1 MTDRFVLLR
10 GALRRAGTRGGRALA
25 AAVIVVTG
33 VMWGTA
39 FGPRP
44 TAAATTA
51 PKAYIAL
58 YGDNAIG
65 VLDTATGHML
75 KTIKVAAGP
84 EAVVLTP
91 DGRKVYVSSE
101 DATDLSV
108 IDTDTDQVVRTL
120 AMGESPQG
128 MALSRDART
137 LLVAVFGTN
146 KVDVVDTSTLRVTA
160 QFTVAKPHGVALSP
174 DGRTAYVGAQDA
186 PNNNAIVVLDLAGG
200 RVAATLALDK
210 TPRGLTV
217 SPDGKSMYF
226 SLAGSDAIQVL
237 DTATN
242 TIATQITV
250 GAVPHQIAFTPDHA
264 YALVVVQGT
273 NQLAIIDAA
282 SRRVVKDVTVGKFP
296 HWVGL
301 TSDGALAYVT
311 NEGANTVSV
320 VDMARQQVV
329 ATIPV
334 GNAPRKITLQRG
346 SGAMSGYTS
355 SSAAPAASIAAQ
367 APQAT
372 GAGAQIH
379 IKNFAYGPVTVTVGA
394 GQKVT
399 WVNDDAVPHTATA
412 AGKQWDSGQI
422 APGSS
427 FTVTM
432 AKPGTYVYNCAVH
445 PFMQAK
451 VVVTP

>member
-1 MTDRFVLLR
+1 MTDRFVR
-10 GALRRAGTRGGRALA
+10 VRSALRRAATRGARVLA
-25 AAVIVVTG
+25 AALLMATG
-33 VMWGTA
+33 LMWGTA

-51 PKAYIAL
+51 PKAYIGL

-75 KTIKVAAGP
+75 KTIKVPAGP

-91 DGRKVYVSSE
+91 DGRTVYVSSE

-108 IDTDTDQVVRTL
+108 IDTDTDQVAKTL
-120 AMGESPQG
+120 PLGESPQG

-186 PNNNAIVVLDLAGG
+186 PNNNAIVVLDVAGR
-200 RVAATLALDK
+200 RVVATLALDK

-242 TIATQITV
+242 RIATQITV
-250 GAVPHQIAFTPDHA
+250 GAVPHQIAFTPDRK
-264 YALVVVQGT
+264 YALVIVQGI
-273 NQLAIIDAA
+273 NQLAIIDVA
-282 SRRVVKDVTVGKFP
+282 SRQVIKDVAVGKFP

-320 VDMARQQVV
+320 VDMAKQQVV

-355 SSAAPAASIAAQ
+355 SAAAVAPIAAQ

-379 IKNFAYGPVTVTVGA
+379 IKNFAYGPVTVTVGT
-394 GQKVT
+394 GQQVT

-412 AGKQWDSGQI
+412 AGKQWDSGQL

-432 AKPGTYVYNCAVH
+432 TKPGTYVYNCEVH

>member
-1 MTDRFVLLR
+1 MTDRFVRLR
-10 GALRRAGTRGGRALA
+10 GALRRAGTRGVRALA
-25 AAVIVVTG
+25 AALIVATG
-33 VMWGTA
+33 VMWGAA

-51 PKAYIAL
+51 PKAYIGL

-65 VLDTATGHML
+65 VLDTGTGHVL
-75 KTIKVAAGP
+75 KTIKVPAGP

-91 DGRKVYVSSE
+91 DGRKVYVSSQ
-101 DATDLSV
+101 DATDVSV
-108 IDTDTDQVVRTL
+108 IDTDTDQVVKTL
-120 AMGESPQG
+120 TLGESPQG

-146 KVDVVDTSTLRVTA
+146 KVDVIDTSTLRVTA
-160 QFTVAKPHGVALSP
+160 QFTVAKPHGVALAP

-186 PNNNAIVVLDLAGG
+186 PANNAIVVLDLAGR
-200 RVAATLALDK
+200 RVAATVALDK

-217 SPDGKSMYF
+217 SPDGKAVYV

-250 GAVPHQIAFTPDHA
+250 GAAPHQIAFTPDRES
-264 YALVVVQGT
+264 ALVIVQGT

-282 SRRVVKDVTVGKFP
+282 SRQVVKDVAVGKFP

-320 VDMARQQVV
+320 VDMAKQQVV

-355 SSAAPAASIAAQ
+355 SAVPAASITAQ

-412 AGKQWDSGQI
+412 VGKQWDSGQLG
-422 APGSS
+422 PGGS

-432 AKPGTYVYNCAVH
+432 TKPGTYAYHCEVH

-451 VVVTP
+451 VVVTQ